1 MTIILL
7 FVLLL
12 AVPTRAEAADLSSK
26 AGVVTVSSGWLNIR
40 AQPSS
45 ASPKI
50 STLQKGSYITLISRS
65 GDWWKVEYSKGRTGY
80 CHADYIRVVSS
91 DTASV
96 KVSSGSLNVR
106 SGAGTSFPKIGSVYK
121 GDAVIILSASNGW
134 SRVLYSGNKTG
145 YVSSAYLSGK
155 YPAVSM
161 PVPDMK
167 QMDKRWGEMT
177 IGESGKTFSQ
187 IGCATTAI
195 AMVES
200 RRRGYTV
207 YPPDMATELRY
218 TPSGSVYWPSDYKAV
233 TDSTGYLEKIYDQ
246 LRKGKVVLFGSRNNY
261 GSQHWVVIT
270 GYSGGSDLSPSGF
283 TIRDPGTYSRTDLQ
297 QLLNIY
303 PNFYKYFTY

>member
-26 AGVVTVSSGWLNIR
+26 AGVVTVSGGWLNIR
-40 AQPSS
+40 TQPSS

-50 STLQKGSYITLISRS
+50 STLQNGSYITLISRS

-200 RRRGYTV
+200 CRRGYTV
-207 YPPDMATELRY
+207 YPPDMAAELRY

-233 TDSTGYLEKIYDQ
+233 TESSGYLEKIYDQ
-246 LRKGKVVLFGSRNNY
+246 LRKGKVILFGSRNNY